1 MKLKIAA
8 FTRNNKIF
16 GIDYNLNETLEQN
29 VANLMD
35 PYTQENFLREDTVLS
50 TWWYLH
56 GDLQA
61 LIGFDR
67 GIILNYGECLTSLK
81 RVEYPDNKYFNVLF
95 VEDGIYDVE
104 VLGVS
109 EPCIAYLWKDKNMLR
124 GLVCLKRDIEGCKE
138 AFEKYVTKPLIL

>member
-8 FTRNNKIF
+8 FTRNNEIF
-16 GIDYNLNETLEQN
+16 GVDYNLNETLEQN

-35 PYTQENFLREDTVLS
+35 FYTRENFLKEDTVLS
-50 TWWYLH
+50 NWWYLH

-67 GIILNYGECLTSLK
+67 GIILNYGEIPTLYK
-81 RVEYPDNKYFNVLF
+81 RVEYPDHKYFNVLF
-95 VEDGIYDVE
+95 IEDGIYDAE

-138 AFEKYVTKPLIL
+138 AFEKYVNKPLIL